1 MSVLSKQPRGVFE
14 ILSAS
19 FELYTEVFSKLIVY
33 SLVLFAINEF
43 ISQVIVGILPADV
56 ATMEQDTQFAVV
68 TEAMPKLLLFTLLDM
83 IIMWAIYGA
92 MLYRIDNAV
101 HDRADDLVSPL
112 LAAVK
117 KIPALL
123 LASILY
129 FIAVMLGSILIIP
142 AIILM
147 VSLMFCWVLVILEDL
162 GGFES
167 LKISHRLVWGDW
179 WRTNLVFFLPL
190 IAIIVLFGIMAAI
203 MGIILSPTSPAFSF
217 IFGLIG
223 TLLAPYIYSL
233 IYLQY
238 HDLKLR
244 KNM

>member
-33 SLVLFAINEF
+33 SLVVFAINQLMT
-43 ISQVIVGILPADV
+43 QVIVGILPADAVSMDQAQV
-56 ATMEQDTQFAVV
+56 AVM
-68 TEAMPKLLLFTLLDM
+68 TEAMPKLLLFMLLDM
-83 IIMWAIYGA
+83 IIMWTVYGA

-117 KIPALL
+117 KIPALII
-123 LASILY
+123 ASILY

-142 AIILM
+142 GIIFM
-147 VSLMFCWVLVILEDL
+147 VSLMFCWVLVIVEDL
-162 GGFES
+162 GGFEA
-167 LKISHRLVWGDW
+167 LKTSHRLVWGDW
-179 WRTNLVFFLPL
+179 WRTNLVFFLP
-190 IAIIVLFGIMAAI
+190 IIGMVVLFGVMGGV
-203 MGIILSPTSPAFSF
+203 MGIIISPASPAFSF

-223 TLLAPYIYSL
+223 TLLAPYLYSL